1 MIVDKPK
8 IDGAAEERKVHPND
22 VLDPKTGYSFAAK
35 MSGELDALDSACEA
49 KEQANERSA
58 PSYLIE
64 GMSREKLVAL
74 CKRWEKAHCEAG
86 LIGSEYY
93 ADPERVFQRVREQRD
108 SLHRGLMRA
117 MQREKAS
124 GLVVR
129 GEKHNYEEFEP
140 GTGCKV

>member
-35 MSGELDALDSACEA
+35 MSDALDSACEA

-93 ADPERVFQRVREQRD
+93 ADPERVFQRVRDQRGA
-108 SLHRGLMRA
+108 LHRALIRA
-117 MQREKAS
+117 IRREP
-124 GLVVR
+124 
-129 GEKHNYEEFEP
+129 N
-140 GTGCKV
+140 